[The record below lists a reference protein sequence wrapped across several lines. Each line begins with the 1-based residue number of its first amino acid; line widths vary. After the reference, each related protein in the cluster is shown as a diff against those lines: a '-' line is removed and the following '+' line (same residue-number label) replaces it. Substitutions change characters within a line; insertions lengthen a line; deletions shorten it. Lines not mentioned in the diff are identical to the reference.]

1 MIVHTFMKG
10 WEDGSSGRGLDV
22 CVLVWWCGCVRHL
35 CLSKLVG
42 GGLRC
47 GHGYVHGNT
56 GISTL
61 HFKAPPSGPPYLMI
75 ESLNDMGHLP
85 QVKTH

>member
-1 MIVHTFMKG
+1 MC
-10 WEDGSSGRGLDV
+10 L
-22 CVLVWWCGCVRHL
+22 CVRHL

-61 HFKAPPSGPPYLMI
+61 HFKAPPTGPPLLMI
-75 ESLNDMGHLP
+75 ESINDMAHLP
-85 QVKTH
+85 QVRQSEK